1 MKQRRC
7 VSFAPEVR
15 FGRPQMMQPMQ
26 RRASTERVTFQPDT
40 QQSQPDNMREFVS
53 ETVKEHLMILLER
66 EKQFYDSLEKQLVY
80 DNPIVHMLL
89 EKTMEVHRQTQGQLK
104 QISDQMGELKGQVDD
119 EALNEKIEKA
129 QRIIYEEQEIKER
142 DLKAFLENT
151 VKLHQEN
158 DVKALVGMET
168 N

>member
-1 MKQRRC
+1 
-7 VSFAPEVR
+7 
-15 FGRPQMMQPMQ
+15 MMQPMQ

-89 EKTMEVHRQTQGQLK
+89 EKTMEVHRQT
-104 QISDQMGELKGQVDD
+104 
-119 EALNEKIEKA
+119 
-129 QRIIYEEQEIKER
+129 
-142 DLKAFLENT
+142 
-151 VKLHQEN
+151 
-158 DVKALVGMET
+158 
-168 N
+168 